1 MGTGRQKGA
10 LSSDTVKAYLP
21 SLTLFSKWLLP
32 VLKPGQSN
40 CVNGLSKGP
49 PKSTMKGVKKADVR
63 RGEYQV
69 SDQQ

>member
-1 MGTGRQKGA
+1 MGTGRQKGD

-32 VLKPGQSN
+32 VLNLGKVTVSIVFLKVHQKIT
-40 CVNGLSKGP
+40 LKGEQNAA
-49 PKSTMKGVKKADVR
+49 MR